1 MTSKTQ
7 KLHQAILQSYEEA
20 RFVGARHIE
29 PNHLLLA
36 VAHTDPNLFVR
47 LSSSTNVLDIIE
59 ETIGPEE
66 LTADPVRV
74 EGFSDRT
81 EEVLNQTVRV
91 SNEIGHNVIST
102 GHLILGLLTVPSI
115 AKVFD
120 SLLITADKVRAEVE
134 ARNNTNWEREG
145 GEFQGSPGTT
155 HTVIE
160 GVNNSSPL
168 HSACSIGDLERV
180 RLLLKQGS
188 DPNLPD
194 PNGNT
199 PLIIASRRGHLQL
212 IEELIS
218 AGSDVNIAD
227 NGGFTPLMTAASAN
241 QKESVEVLLKHRA
254 NVNATNF
261 MGLRAYTIAEM
272 MGHTQIMAKL
282 ERAGS
287 KLF

>member
-1 MTSKTQ
+1 MKSKTQ
-7 KLHQAILQSYEEA
+7 KLHQAIFQSYEEA
-20 RFVGARHIE
+20 RFLGARYIE
-29 PNHLLLA
+29 PTHLLLA
-36 VAHTDPNLFVR
+36 LVHTDPNLFVD
-47 LSSSTNVLDIIE
+47 LASSTDVLDSIE
-59 ETIGPEE
+59 DAIGPEE

-74 EGFSDRT
+74 EGFSEKS
-81 EEVLNQTVRV
+81 EEVLDQTVRV
-91 SNEIGHNVIST
+91 SSDLGHNVIST
-102 GHLILGLLTVPSI
+102 GHLLLGLLTEPSI
-115 AKVFD
+115 AEVFNT
-120 SLLITADKVRAEVE
+120 LPITSDKVRAEVK
-134 ARNNTNWEREG
+134 AWNNTNWEREG
-145 GEFQGSPGTT
+145 GEFQGSSGITDK
-155 HTVIE
+155 VIE

-168 HSACSIGDLERV
+168 HSACSIGDLDRV

-194 PNGNT
+194 PHGNT
-199 PLIIASRRGHLQL
+199 PLIIASRRGHVHL

-218 AGSDVNIAD
+218 AGSNVNLQD

-241 QKESVEVLLKHRA
+241 QEQSVEVLLEHGA

-272 MGHTQIMAKL
+272 MGHTQIMEKL